1 MGAEDS
7 VRGYVSVLA
16 HLAVRDA
23 LGVLVVAIPLAQ
35 RVVQMAVLHPAVVV
49 QMAVFLDAHIPVVPD
64 VQPAR

>member
-1 MGAEDS
+1 M
-7 VRGYVSVLA
+7 
-16 HLAVRDA
+16 
-23 LGVLVVAIPLAQ
+23 GVLVVAIPLAQ